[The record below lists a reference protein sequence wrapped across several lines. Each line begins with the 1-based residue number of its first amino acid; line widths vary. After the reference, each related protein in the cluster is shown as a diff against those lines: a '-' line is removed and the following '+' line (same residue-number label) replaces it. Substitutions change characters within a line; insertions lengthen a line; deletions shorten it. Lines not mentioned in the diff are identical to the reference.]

1 MDHSFICGSA
11 IVLKTDMVRHSSAL
25 LALNFACRT
34 SSFWVFIVTVWI
46 AIGSGSTP
54 VSLLPRQNVLLRL
67 CEIEK
72 TGSSEI

>member
-46 AIGSGSTP
+46 AIGSGSTS

-72 TGSSEI
+72 SGSSEI